1 VTQASRWTTWR
12 TVALLAAMVAGVGA
26 CGDDDSGD
34 DGNGGGGGVTGLT
47 VSAATPASGNG
58 TLTNLVVTVDEN
70 SAVAQG
76 PAIYVTITG
85 SVGTTLHSIEA
96 YILKSDQSFPNIEHK
111 WGSDLATPE
120 GFTIC
125 DAGGIVGTV
134 CSASQATAG
143 TSTITFEGLV
153 LTAAMDDGDL
163 STIDGEV
170 SW

>member
-1 VTQASRWTTWR
+1 MLS
-12 TVALLAAMVAGVGA
+12 AMVAGVGA

-34 DGNGGGGGVTGLT
+34 DGNGGGGGGGDTGLT

-58 TLTNLVVTVDEN
+58 TLTDVVVTVDEN

-76 PAIYVTITG
+76 PAVYVTITG
-85 SVGTTLHSIEA
+85 SVGATQHGIYV

-111 WGSDLATPE
+111 WGSDLDAPE

-125 DAGGIVGTV
+125 DAGGVVGTT
-134 CSASQATAG
+134 CSGSQVTAG
-143 TSTITFEGLV
+143 ASSITFDGLA
-153 LTAAMDDGDL
+153 LTAALDDGDL

>member
-1 VTQASRWTTWR
+1 MTQASRWTTWR
-12 TVALLAAMVAGVGA
+12 TVAMLAALVAGA
-26 CGDDDSGD
+26 CGDDDDSGD
-34 DGNGGGGGVTGLT
+34 DGNGGGGGTTGLV

-76 PAIYVTITG
+76 PAVYVTITG
-85 SVGTTLHSIEA
+85 SVGTTQHGIYA

-111 WGSDLATPE
+111 WGSDLNSPE

-125 DAGGIVGTV
+125 DAGGVVGTT

-143 TSTITFEGLV
+143 TASITFEGLA